1 MTISFENEVF
11 DNIPESYHEMSLG
24 QFMEISQINLS
35 DFTSKTEW
43 TVKMIATLIGCPQK
57 YLLQLTIGDLSLLME
72 EFAWISVLPEI
83 KDLTALTI
91 DGVKYVTKSQTQLTT
106 GEWISVEQFLKN
118 DISNEEN
125 FHIILAILLR
135 EADEKNEIK
144 PLENNFDL
152 ILKRANLFKNKVMI
166 TECYGMI
173 KSFSNGAKKSTL
185 KITKGFSTQKD

>member
-1 MTISFENEVF
+1 MFLV
-11 DNIPESYHEMSLG
+11 
-24 QFMEISQINLS
+24 QFLNMMETSAPLSATNFSQINLS